1 MRLLGK
7 CRVPG
12 IVRIREMTVEGRGD
26 GSLNAFM
33 GNWKGKEGEDMQKY
47 SMYYI
52 NVQKR
57 IEMDIQSV
65 DTCWSI

>member
-1 MRLLGK
+1 MEVLTRLWE
-7 CRVPG
+7 
-12 IVRIREMTVEGRGD
+12 IGRGKR
-26 GSLNAFM
+26 A
-33 GNWKGKEGEDMQKY
+33 EDMQKY

>member
-1 MRLLGK
+1 MEVLTRLWE
-7 CRVPG
+7 
-12 IVRIREMTVEGRGD
+12 IGRRKR
-26 GSLNAFM
+26 A
-33 GNWKGKEGEDMQKY
+33 EDMQKY

-65 DTCWSI
+65 WYTLEYLISQAKCCFFSCVRQRM

>member
-33 GNWKGKEGEDMQKY
+33 GNWKGKEG
-47 SMYYI
+47 
-52 NVQKR
+52 
-57 IEMDIQSV
+57 
-65 DTCWSI
+65 